1 MSPERRPRVLMYHA
15 VGTRT
20 PDIDPDNLFVPVE
33 QFERQL
39 DVLARRRLV
48 PVDLGVFL
56 SGKAPQRAVLLTF
69 DDAYTSTLEL
79 AAPRLAARDW
89 PAVVYVAS
97 RTVGACSHWN
107 ANPEERLL
115 DADGLRQLIGHGF
128 EVGAHSRTHCDLR
141 GLDSADLN
149 DEIAG
154 SADDLEQMLGVR
166 PRSFAFPFGYHDAA
180 SRAQVAAAGFDC
192 AFAVHHG
199 RGRFAL
205 PRVDINARDNDR
217 VFAAK
222 LHAAWPLLH
231 RTAGL
236 LPPVRRLAHRAVGFA
251 SR

>member
-1 MSPERRPRVLMYHA
+1 MNRERRPRVLMYHA

-20 PDIDPDNLFVPVE
+20 ADVDPDNLFVPVE

-39 DVLARRRLV
+39 DAITRRGLV

-56 SGKAPQRAVLLTF
+56 TGTAPRRAVLLTF

-79 AAPRLAARDW
+79 AAPRLAARGW

-97 RTVGACSHWN
+97 RTVGSCSHWN
-107 ANPEERLL
+107 VNPEERLL
-115 DADGLRQLIGHGF
+115 DADGLRQLVSHGF

-141 GLDSADLN
+141 GLDAVGLR
-149 DEIAG
+149 DEIVG
-154 SADDLEQMLGVR
+154 SADDLEEMLGVR

-180 SRAQVAAAGFDC
+180 ARAQVETAGFDC
-192 AFAVHHG
+192 AFAVHDG
-199 RGRFAL
+199 RGMFAL
-205 PRVDINARDNDR
+205 RRVDINARDNDR
-217 VFAAK
+217 VFTAK
-222 LHAAWPLLH
+222 LHPAWPLVQ

-236 LPPVRRLAHRAVGFA
+236 VPPLRRVAHRVAGLA